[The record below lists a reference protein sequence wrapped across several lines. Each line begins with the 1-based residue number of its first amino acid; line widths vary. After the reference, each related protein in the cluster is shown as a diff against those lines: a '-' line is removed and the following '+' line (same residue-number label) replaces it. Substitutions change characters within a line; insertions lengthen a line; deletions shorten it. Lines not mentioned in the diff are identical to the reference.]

1 MMITKNNVLQSGF
14 ICPENANLVR
24 PTDKES
30 DLEFDAYILNKPYQN
45 SDNIYYYHRQLDSL
59 YTEYKKDQRLS
70 LDFDFREKVI
80 MAVMDAVHTPTLA
93 QWVDMQNSNP
103 RLSSLHSAFVE
114 DMLKF
119 ITGKQRSVQPESW
132 ELLIDKN
139 NTYDKKTYK
148 KIDIRNYFTVN
159 YQTDRA
165 PMNLSGTL
173 SKWLSRPMGFSDMI
187 VTMGVIFSEQK
198 GNKSLD

>member
-80 MAVMDAVHTPTLA
+80 MAVMDAIHTPTLA

-103 RLSSLHSAFVE
+103 RLSSLHSAFVD

-148 KIDIRNYFTVN
+148 KTDIRNYFTVN
-159 YQTDRA
+159 YQVDRV

-173 SKWLSRPMGFSDMI
+173 SNWLSRPMGFSDMI
-187 VTMGVIFSEQK
+187 VTMGIIFSEQK
-198 GNKSLD
+198 GNKNLD